1 MEETKEKKKNIY
13 ETINL
18 IMMEVPA
25 IGKNKKN
32 PKQNYNFRSIDDVM
46 NRLQPL
52 FAKFKL
58 FVTPEILEHTRE
70 ERRTSTG
77 GVLLYSICK
86 IKYTFYA
93 EDGTSVETIVI
104 GEGMDSGDKASNK
117 AMAVALKYA
126 LFQVFCIPTEE
137 LKDPDNEK
145 VPQTISSQE
154 YMKLMIDFKDLLI
167 HTNSDA
173 EKIFEYFTV
182 KNETEMSAEQLQKAV
197 VMLKAKFDKQK
208 QQNLKEVF

>member
-46 NRLQPL
+46 NKLQPL

-70 ERRTSTG
+70 ERRTSAG

-93 EDGTSVETIVI
+93 EDGSSVETIVI

>member
-46 NRLQPL
+46 NKLQPL

-70 ERRTSTG
+70 ERRTSAG

-93 EDGTSVETIVI
+93 EDGSSVETIVI

-197 VMLKAKFDKQK
+197 VMLKTKFDKQK